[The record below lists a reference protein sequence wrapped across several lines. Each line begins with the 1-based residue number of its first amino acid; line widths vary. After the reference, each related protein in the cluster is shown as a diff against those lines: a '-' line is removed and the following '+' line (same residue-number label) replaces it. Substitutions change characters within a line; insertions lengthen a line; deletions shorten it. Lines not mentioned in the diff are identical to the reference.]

1 MQHSIA
7 ESYGTITFDNAFRGV
22 DPLFEQAL
30 AYHALEAVH
39 STPQHVDRIAAAV
52 LMCQQ
57 GSVQIRASVAMR
69 RDGTMSYETAAA
81 RVKVHPDTLR
91 ADICTS
97 EACTCGTSN
106 GSAGWPCAH
115 RYSVLLYQAAS
126 RTAEAAQ
133 YEQAQ
138 RDAA

>member
-1 MQHSIA
+1 MSIA
-7 ESYGTITFDNAFRGV
+7 HEAAGTLTFDNAFRGI

-39 STPQHVDRIAAAV
+39 STPQHVDRIAAGV
-52 LMCQQ
+52 LICQQ

-69 RDGTMSYETAAA
+69 RDGTMRYETAAA
-81 RVKVHPDTLR
+81 RVKVSPDALR

-106 GSAGWPCAH
+106 GAPGWPCCH
-115 RYSVLLYQAAS
+115 RIAVVLYQAAS
-126 RTAEAAQ
+126 RTAEQAQ
-133 YEQAQ
+133 YEQAV
-138 RDAA
+138 AS